1 MAGSKADTTNEGPG
15 NEGPG
20 NEGPGGRAEVREAV
34 GVFKEERALVDAVDE
49 LMLAGIDRSAISL
62 LAGHRAVE
70 ETLGHYFRK
79 VAEIEDDPA
88 APRLAYAGPD
98 SRTEFEAA
106 IGGGLAYVGAVAG
119 AGFVVASGG
128 AVGAAILAAALAGG
142 TGGVVGGFL
151 SRFINRHHARYLQ
164 DQLDRGGILLWV
176 RVNDP
181 DHESKALDI
190 LRRHAAGDV
199 HVHDLGDLKI
209 STEGGESYDMS
220 FMKRL
225 GL

>member
-1 MAGSKADTTNEGPG
+1 MAGSESDAANGDPDAPAK
-15 NEGPG
+15 
-20 NEGPGGRAEVREAV
+20 VREAV
-34 GVFKEERALVDAVDE
+34 GVFNDEASLVDSVDE

-70 ETLGHYFRK
+70 RTLGRYFRK
-79 VAEIEDDPA
+79 VSEIEDDPEV
-88 APRLAYAGPD
+88 PRLAYAGPD

-106 IGGGLAYVGAVAG
+106 IGGGLGYVGAVAG

-142 TGGVVGGFL
+142 AGGFVGGFL
-151 SRFINRHHARYLQ
+151 SRFINRQHARHLQ
-164 DQLDRGGILLWV
+164 EQLDRGGILLWV

-181 DHESKALDI
+181 DHEAKALEI

-199 HVHDLGDLKI
+199 HVHDLGELSI
-209 STEGGESYDMS
+209 ATEGGESYDMS